1 MAIRD
6 PAIGWRQI
14 AAHLTDD
21 PVAIAADWN
30 AFQLALVVDSNISPV
45 VLDDWFCL
53 QHHFFMERA
62 RPGLLALGLMIRMNR
77 AEIDWLHG
85 LRDDS

>member
-1 MAIRD
+1 
-6 PAIGWRQI
+6 
-14 AAHLTDD
+14 
-21 PVAIAADWN
+21 
-30 AFQLALVVDSNISPV
+30 
-45 VLDDWFCL
+45 
-53 QHHFFMERA
+53 MERA